1 MPYTVYINRDGTY
14 KVVSAENP
22 NHIYAYSTKNYIKL
36 IKAIELNKKREYN
49 QQVYHKRRLENFIK
63 NYK

>member
-1 MPYTVYINRDGTY
+1 MPYTITKNKNGSFR
-14 KVVSAENP
+14 VVSSINP
-22 NHIYAYSTKNYIKL
+22 YRVYAYSTRNFKKL
-36 IKAIELNKKREYN
+36 ISAIELNKKREYN